1 LFGNPLDG
9 HYSAGET
16 AQSHKDNPI
25 FEELQHIFDTPD
37 RGHVIIIDNARCFG
51 MDPDYPSIEQLS
63 DFVKSQRPNVDIS
76 VQYDIIRITPKT

>member
-9 HYSAGET
+9 YYSAGET

-37 RGHVIIIDNARCFG
+37 RGHVIIIESAVL
-51 MDPDYPSIEQLS
+51 IKQLS
-63 DFVKSQRPNVDIS
+63 YSGRLSRYI
-76 VQYDIIRITPKT
+76 